1 MCADAKR
8 LGMDGGDGP
17 GSPGDGGDG
26 GTGAVALRA
35 SDEQK
40 GGKKRGQ
47 ACTQRLKKRPEL
59 PARSHFPVCA
69 DSNQQLEWWD
79 ISDPLKMD
87 GS

>member
-40 GGKKRGQ
+40 GGKKGG
-47 ACTQRLKKRPEL
+47 RP
-59 PARSHFPVCA
+59 AH
-69 DSNQQLEWWD
+69 
-79 ISDPLKMD
+79 K
-87 GS
+87 G